1 MLEHLLASP
10 AARTLVQYLI
20 TPETRLAVIV
30 PGIAS
35 LAILIFYA
43 RQGKISR
50 RLQLLWVLTLG
61 VSFCCA
67 RWEVTEE
74 VQQLY
79 IYSAFSVAC
88 LLLLFKRIYIA
99 PALAFALTFLALW
112 WVDVICALFRALQSG
127 ADLDRFYVGVGGAGA
142 GDGLLLVPLLTGLA
156 VAYAAGRIRA
166 RGEQLAEF

>member
-1 MLEHLLASP
+1 MLEHLFASP

-79 IYSAFSVAC
+79 SVRFFSISRMV
-88 LLLLFKRIYIA
+88 LSISVSSF
-99 PALAFALTFLALW
+99 
-112 WVDVICALFRALQSG
+112 
-127 ADLDRFYVGVGGAGA
+127 
-142 GDGLLLVPLLTGLA
+142 
-156 VAYAAGRIRA
+156 
-166 RGEQLAEF
+166 